1 MRGETKKGDEYN
13 SYCPVCQPTGES
25 KDKRLY
31 WKYDGDKLLVQCK
44 HGCKFEDI
52 VKYFPKKN
60 KNQNKQWVKLRE
72 HIYYTETG
80 AIFGKKVYYS
90 INGEKSPVW
99 QRYENG
105 KYESGLNGQKA
116 GLYNITELMLNQH
129 DDVFIVEGEK
139 DVDTLKKNGI
149 LAVSPPNGAGFW
161 KPLYNQYFRKR
172 NVIIV
177 PDNDEPG
184 RKHLEIIA
192 KNLKKIAKTVRLL
205 DLTNIVP
212 DLKKG
217 GDVSDVFDELPNAKD
232 LLFQL
237 VTETDSEDTRLTDIC
252 FITDNNNKPLKTFD
266 NFKIL
271 LEHYCLSVKNN
282 SISGIEFKGKLPKM
296 TEDNKETIT
305 MTYLYSIS
313 KETKINF
320 NKDEILNYT
329 TMEADINSYNP
340 VIDWLEK
347 LNRTEKGYIREYFNC
362 LCFEEEEKQNIEIY
376 LKLFGKWLIQCIAM
390 QFNTIEKPYGA
401 DGVLGLQC
409 QNEGIGKTTFFK
421 NLCFD
426 STYFKDSVILD
437 PTNKD
442 SVRKATAYWICELGE
457 VESTLSKDLAR
468 LKAFITED
476 YDTYRI
482 QFATG
487 FTTKPRRT
495 SYCFTCN
502 TRNFLKDG
510 DNRRFWTIPIIDVDI
525 EKLKTI
531 DIRKVWGEAYALY
544 LYKPQ
549 GFRLS
554 KKELEFLI
562 ENNREKFGFKLNE
575 EEVLR
580 DKLNFT
586 LEDSKWEYWTAS
598 DLSLYLFDNRRHA
611 RIIGKV
617 LTEKLGYKKKV
628 SCNDNRHYKI
638 IRGIKKYFVPIKNIY
653 EVNNTPC

>member
-1 MRGETKKGDEYN
+1 
-13 SYCPVCQPTGES
+13 
-25 KDKRLY
+25 
-31 WKYDGDKLLVQCK
+31 
-44 HGCKFEDI
+44 
-52 VKYFPKKN
+52 
-60 KNQNKQWVKLRE
+60 
-72 HIYYTETG
+72 
-80 AIFGKKVYYS
+80 
-90 INGEKSPVW
+90 
-99 QRYENG
+99 
-105 KYESGLNGQKA
+105 
-116 GLYNITELMLNQH
+116 MLNQH
-129 DDVFIVEGEK
+129 DNVFIVEGEK

-149 LAVSPPNGAGFW
+149 LAISPPNGAGFW
-161 KPLYNQYFRKR
+161 KPYYNQYFRKR

-184 RKHLEIIA
+184 RKHLEIVA

-217 GDVSDVFDELPNAKD
+217 GDISDVFDELPNAKD

-237 VTETDSEDTRLTDIC
+237 VTETDLEDTRLTDIC

-271 LEHYCLSVKNN
+271 LEYYGLSVRNN
-282 SISGIEFKGKLPKM
+282 SISGIEFMGKLPKM
-296 TEDNKETIT
+296 TEDNKETVTI
-305 MTYLYSIS
+305 TYLYSIS

-320 NKDEILNYT
+320 SKDEILNYT
-329 TMEADINSYNP
+329 TMEADANSYNL
-340 VIDWLEK
+340 VTNYLEK

-362 LCFEEEEKQNIEIY
+362 LCFEEEEKQNIEMY

-409 QNEGIGKTTFFK
+409 EKEGIGKTTFFK

-426 STYFKDSVILD
+426 SIYFKDSVILD

-442 SVRKATAYWICELGE
+442 SVRKATSYWICELGE

-502 TRNFLKDG
+502 SRNFLKDG
-510 DNRRFWTIPIIDVDI
+510 DNRRFWTIPIIDVNLK
-525 EKLKTI
+525 KLKTI
-531 DIRKVWGEAYALY
+531 EIEKVWGEAYALY
-544 LYKPQ
+544 LRKPQ

-562 ENNREKFGFKLNE
+562 ENNREKFGFRLNE

-586 LEDSKWEYWTAS
+586 LEDSKWAYWTAS
-598 DLSLYLFDNRRHA
+598 DLSSYLFDNRRHA

-628 SCNDNRHYKI
+628 SCNDNKHYKI

-653 EVNNTPC
+653 ES